1 VSARADWD
9 ARFFIAIFPDGQWCK
24 VHAFS
29 GGKSLEKHCLSA
41 LEGLDG
47 PPQDLALVGDVDR
60 VDRRS
65 ERVQFD
71 GSAVRARGIE
81 ASIDAREHFHWIRV
95 PRVLTYHSAFG
106 AARVTIDGRTRDAFG
121 VLEHA
126 FGAETR
132 FDVAKLAPRRWR
144 WDVLSLGGAHDDRFF
159 AGLSIHGRG
168 FHGVARVEK
177 NAPLDRVS
185 ALRVNENDESQ
196 NEKWSGV
203 MRTKRGVL
211 RYDAR
216 AATPVSPEVDG
227 GGFVGFTWSGSLDD
241 VFVSGSGFGEFR
253 SA

>member
-1 VSARADWD
+1 MSARADWH

-24 VHAFS
+24 VHTFS

-47 PPQDLALVGDVDR
+47 PPQDLALVGDLAR

-65 ERVQFD
+65 ELAQFD
-71 GSAVRARGIE
+71 GAAVSARGIE
-81 ASIDAREHFHWIRV
+81 ASIDARVRFHWIRV
-95 PRVLTYHSAFG
+95 PRVLTYHSSFG
-106 AARVTIDGRTRDAFG
+106 AARVTIDGRTRNALG
-121 VLEHA
+121 ILEHA

-132 FDVAKLAPRRWR
+132 LDVAKLAPKRWR
-144 WDVLSLGGAHDDRFF
+144 WDVLSLGDAHDDRFF
-159 AGLSIHGRG
+159 AGLAIHGHG
-168 FHGVARVEK
+168 FRGVARVER
-177 NAPLDRVS
+177 NAPLARVR
-185 ALRVNENDESQ
+185 ALRLRENDESK

-203 MRTKRGVL
+203 MRTKRAIL

-216 AATPVSPEVDG
+216 IATPISPEVDG

-241 VFVSGSGFGEFR
+241 VFVSGSGFSEFR